1 MLFGGWVGFS
11 FSFIM
16 GFDGERASDVGL
28 QTQPVSNE
36 TASDQKAAWLSCNT
50 IFSNCHRVS
59 IAVIDRRVSLGKPR
73 AIILYLGCG
82 RNWSVALLVLKIPK
96 QTHSDGVYY
105 FPWCTSQQTQ
115 AGQSGRVCSC
125 SMKLSSVH
133 NVTATFMALLPESF
147 LLLA

>member
-1 MLFGGWVGFS
+1 MGFS

-28 QTQPVSNE
+28 RTQPVSNE
-36 TASDQKAAWLSCNT
+36 TALDQKAAWLSCNT

-82 RNWSVALLVLKIPK
+82 
-96 QTHSDGVYY
+96 
-105 FPWCTSQQTQ
+105 
-115 AGQSGRVCSC
+115 
-125 SMKLSSVH
+125 
-133 NVTATFMALLPESF
+133 
-147 LLLA
+147 